1 MKFLSLV
8 SFFYVLGISNFLN
21 AAPNDDYKPPKLPGE
36 ENEIVI
42 KKHPFANKIQSDSMF
57 SAKSILT
64 PPQNSKSN
72 ASVTLTCYKNGICL
86 VRDVRYVPVVAGI
99 NKVNFPGI
107 YRGLIKDS
115 LNFRS
120 IKQGKLVILDYKL
133 NEQDT
138 SRHNLFASAVGNT
151 VYYRLDNQKIEKGKL
166 IGLSK
171 EKNETFVTIETENK
185 CFIIPISCCLAVD
198 NNICQRIASNSVDVT
213 FESKTSDNSEI
224 EISYLTKNIH
234 WKHLCVI
241 DVFEKLDRVDI
252 FSKALLINESGYDLK
267 NINVIFST
275 TSPNFEKIQKET
287 NVVFEKNH
295 SSNLKA
301 LEFSQNNLNAPKGA
315 SLICMLKA
323 AKEIKPKL
331 EYIVK
336 IPNFVFK
343 ESFSDAKNIAVG
355 NLLIIENAKSL
366 DLGKSLHDSEAL
378 IFKRTNEKVH
388 FLGTQMISSL
398 KKDDDMVFE
407 IGTTSDI
414 AAKIEQTDVRKL
426 SEQQAEYAIRVHLKN
441 YKKTEAMAVIIADVH
456 SPWSIAKKHVDMR
469 PGAKPS
475 WYIKLKPEES
485 KELHFRI
492 RIATKQRKK

>member
-1 MKFLSLV
+1 MKILSVV
-8 SFFYVLGISNFLN
+8 SFFCVLNICDFLN
-21 AAPNDDYKPPKLPGE
+21 ATQTDDYKNHKPLGE
-36 ENEIVI
+36 QPETVI
-42 KKHPFANKIQSDSMF
+42 KKHPFANKIHSDSMF
-57 SAKSILT
+57 SAKNIL
-64 PPQNSKSN
+64 PLPQNQQN
-72 ASVTLTCYKNGICL
+72 NDPITLTCYKNGYCL
-86 VRDVRYVPVVAGI
+86 VRDIRSVQATVGI
-99 NKVNFPGI
+99 NKANFSKI
-107 YRGLIKDS
+107 YHGVVENS
-115 LNFRS
+115 LNIS
-120 IKQGKLVILDYKL
+120 PLKQGKLIILDYKL
-133 NEQDT
+133 NELDT
-138 SRHNLFASAVGNT
+138 SRHSLFEYAVGNT

-171 EKNETFVTIETENK
+171 EKNETFVTIETDNK
-185 CFIIPISCCLAVD
+185 CFIIPITCCVAVD
-198 NNICQRIASNSVDVT
+198 NNICKRIVNRSLDVT
-213 FESKTSDNSEI
+213 FESKTSDNSNI

-267 NINVIFST
+267 NVNVIFST
-275 TSPNFEKIQKET
+275 ISPNFEKNIKET
-287 NVVFEKNH
+287 NVVFEKNNI
-295 SSNLKA
+295 SNFKA
-301 LEFSQNNLNAPKGA
+301 PEFSQNNLYIEKNTN
-315 SLICMLKA
+315 LICMLKA

-343 ESFSDAKNIAVG
+343 ESFPNTKNIAVG

-366 DLGKSLHDSEAL
+366 DLGQGLQDSEAL
-378 IFKRTNEKVH
+378 IFKRDNEKVH
-388 FLGTQMISSL
+388 FLGTQMLSSL
-398 KKDDDMVFE
+398 KKDEDIVFE

-414 AAKIEQTDVRKL
+414 VAKIEQTDVRKL

-441 YKKTEAMAVIIADVH
+441 YKKTEAMTVIIADINR
-456 SPWSIAKKHVDMR
+456 PWSIAKKHIDMR

-492 RIATKQRKK
+492 RIVTKQRKK